1 MCKKR
6 LRNED
11 FFNIKNLVN
20 MDKKL
25 WWLIYVVM
33 KNKLINKNPIFFYE
47 CIYLLFYG
55 LLFIFRKSVKKIIY
69 MHYSE

>member
-11 FFNIKNLVN
+11 FFFYTKNLVN
-20 MDKKL
+20 MDKKF
-25 WWLIYVVM
+25 WRFIYIVM
-33 KNKLINKNPIFFYE
+33 KNKLIDKNHVFYE
-47 CIYLLFYG
+47 CIYFFLFYG

-69 MHYSE
+69 MHYS